1 MSTTISLTRNA
12 RKTPYSLLSL
22 RSGRQVNRTRAEG
35 KVVAINQK
43 SIPFSSSII
52 FNEIRREKSSQ
63 QVDDFEA
70 MFQNIESGYHVGHVM
85 LFLERLNGQSLSF
98 FKSSVDKIT
107 SLGCSKIYLFHS
119 DVSGSEEDVHK
130 IVDDKRNKDLSHHFE
145 IVFCNYPQ
153 HAKIV
158 VVLTQN

>member
-85 LFLERLNGQSLSF
+85 LFLERLNGQV
-98 FKSSVDKIT
+98 SS
-107 SLGCSKIYLFHS
+107 SKLNLLIF
-119 DVSGSEEDVHK
+119 
-130 IVDDKRNKDLSHHFE
+130 
-145 IVFCNYPQ
+145 VFNLLLW
-153 HAKIV
+153 V
-158 VVLTQN
+158 QNETKL